1 MALLGILAGIAVLL
15 TCLMF
20 ATRQSMLG
28 FACAIFWMI
37 TGAQA
42 YTLSTEPW
50 GDIYYYLF
58 FASAFGMTI
67 FCILAA
73 IGLRERRDTIADEE
87 LEKGD
92 GTYVDEAEGGKEP
105 DLLSEEPKPQPS
117 KRTQALRKRAE
128 ERRTKL

>member
-1 MALLGILAGIAVLL
+1 MALLGVLAGIAVLL

-28 FACAIFWMI
+28 FACAIFWVI

-58 FASAFGMTI
+58 FASAFGMTL
-67 FCILAA
+67 FCILASF
-73 IGLRERRDTIADEE
+73 GLREKYDTIADEE
-87 LEKGD
+87 LERG
-92 GTYVDEAEGGKEP
+92 EGEYI
-105 DLLSEEPKPQPS
+105 SEGEEKTDSFEESETKPS

>member
-73 IGLRERRDTIADEE
+73 VGLRERRDTIADEE
-87 LEKGD
+87 LEKGE
-92 GTYVDEAEGGKEP
+92 GEYIDESKGEP
-105 DLLSEEPKPQPS
+105 DLLSEEPEPQLS

-128 ERRTKL
+128 NRRSRLQ